1 MDARYVEYLGVPH
14 YTFLIVYTL
23 AALSVLALL
32 YGLSKTYRGVGLLAV
47 TKQGVRRL
55 DKSLR
60 FVAEFLS
67 HYRFLSRQVFGGTVH
82 LLLIVGLGISLI
94 GTIIVSVVHY
104 TGVEYGGLF
113 FLVMR
118 FLLDVAAVFIIYGSL
133 AGIYRVYAGRERYG
147 KLANQY
153 ILVLLG
159 FLAIAVT
166 GMIMRR
172 YRVDYYLG
180 GPSPWSPLSYLVPP
194 VTHEVYLAA
203 YFVHIAVAF
212 ALIAVSPLVMLRHM
226 YLAYANYLL
235 VDRPLG
241 ELTTPFELEKVMES
255 GEAEITVGVKKKGE
269 WRGIHGIM
277 FDACTRCS
285 RCQDVCPAFAAKRP
299 LSPMSLITKIA
310 EAKNDADLFEV
321 GITEDEVW
329 ACTTC
334 GACMYQCPVYIRH
347 VDYIVDLRRA
357 LVFESKVD
365 QKKADLL
372 MSVSQYHNTLMQANV
387 GRHDWLRELGVKHIS
402 ENPQAEYLLWVGCMG
417 SFDGRAR
424 EIVKAFVKILEKAG
438 MLDKVAVLGDE
449 ETCCGDPVR
458 RLGEESRFQE
468 LVLNNKQIFEK
479 YGVKK
484 LVTICPHGYNTFK
497 NEYPRFGVKLEVYH
511 HVEVLQHLVEEGK
524 ITVRGSLESLTIHD
538 PCYLSRHNKV
548 VEPQRK
554 IVVKLGALKE
564 PPRHG
569 ERTFCC
575 GAGGANYWYDVPEE
589 KRISHIRFEELAGTG
604 AETIVTQ
611 CPFCNAMLTEAKRAK
626 DSAVNVKDI
635 AEVVAEKLA

>member
-47 TKQGVRRL
+47 AKQGVRRL

-133 AGIYRVYAGRERYG
+133 AGIYRIYAGRERYG

-153 ILVLLG
+153 ILVMLG

-203 YFVHIAVAF
+203 YFVHIAVVF

-255 GEAEITVGVKKKGE
+255 GEAEITVGVKKKEE
-269 WRGIHGIM
+269 WRGIHGMM

-299 LSPMSLITKIA
+299 LSPMSLVTKIA

-511 HVEVLQHLVEEGK
+511 HVEVLQRLVEEGK
-524 ITVRGSLESLTIHD
+524 ITVRGSLEGLTIHD

-604 AETIVTQ
+604 AETIVTL

>member
-47 TKQGVRRL
+47 AKQGVRRL

-153 ILVLLG
+153 ILVMLG

-203 YFVHIAVAF
+203 YFVHIAVVF

-255 GEAEITVGVKKKGE
+255 GEAEITVGVKKKEE
-269 WRGIHGIM
+269 WRGIHGMM

-299 LSPMSLITKIA
+299 LSPMSLVTKIA

-511 HVEVLQHLVEEGK
+511 HVEVLQRLVEEGK
-524 ITVRGSLESLTIHD
+524 ITVRGSLEGLTIHD

-604 AETIVTQ
+604 AETIVTL